1 MMIALSVVKKYAE
14 TLCIGLNW
22 RFSPTSGFGGIKG
35 EPLTLGTPN
44 LSIEL
49 SRRHYMS
56 DPCIKFEEDWTK
68 IVVAI
73 VDERFMRTDT
83 HTDRQTDINCIGHWT
98 DNKMYS
104 NHTAQPQTVQMLF

>member
-1 MMIALSVVKKYAE
+1 MIALSVVKKYAE
-14 TLCIGLNW
+14 TLSIGLSW
-22 RFSPTSGFGGIKG
+22 RFSPKSGFGGVKG
-35 EPLTLGTPN
+35 GSTDPRN

-49 SRRHYMS
+49 SRRHHMS

-73 VDERFMRTDT
+73 VDERFVRTDT
-83 HTDRQTDINCIGHWT
+83 HTDRQTDTNCIGHWT

-104 NHTAQPQTVQMLF
+104 NHTAQTVQMLF